1 MPKTP
6 KTTEEEVLT
15 PTPETVTPDVPVVT
29 EPEIEATPDPRV
41 WYNFPT
47 VTRPDGSPFS
57 VQALTFDEAVKAKDE
72 FLLTQKK
79 SN

>member
-1 MPKTP
+1 MSKAP

-15 PTPETVTPDVPVVT
+15 PTPETVTAGISGVT

-57 VQALTFDEAVKAKDE
+57 VQTLTFNEAVKAKDQ
-72 FLLTQKK
+72 FLK
-79 SN
+79 SQSESN